1 MAQISPRLARTY
13 FAEIA
18 ADSALPLDPDDLV
31 HMVRR
36 RQHGHVVSG
45 DIAIRCYKNRSRWT
59 YDERD
64 IRRAAQAFA
73 DFHLDLNHV
82 VEVRLP
88 PYRDHAERD
97 PEERGRADWRQ
108 QIASWMYWHACPKHQ
123 EQRVMPAVRAA
134 VTTLIIGMECR
145 TRVIPLL

>member
-36 RQHGHVVSG
+36 RQHGHVVIG

-64 IRRAAQAFA
+64 IRRAALPEAPGA
-73 DFHLDLNHV
+73 AALR
-82 VEVRLP
+82 RL
-88 PYRDHAERD
+88 ERQLATHRR
-97 PEERGRADWRQ
+97 PG
-108 QIASWMYWHACPKHQ
+108 
-123 EQRVMPAVRAA
+123 AA
-134 VTTLIIGMECR
+134 R
-145 TRVIPLL
+145 